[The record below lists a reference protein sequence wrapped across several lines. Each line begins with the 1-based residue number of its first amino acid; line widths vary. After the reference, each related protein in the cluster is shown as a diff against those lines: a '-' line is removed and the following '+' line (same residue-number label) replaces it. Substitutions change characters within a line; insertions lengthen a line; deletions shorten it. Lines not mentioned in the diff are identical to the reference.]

1 MVPAHFLSTSSKSAS
16 TTPGSDEP
24 PESPAPGGGASVG
37 PPFPY
42 ISTPICCAAWFSAS
56 IAARSCEIS
65 SVVRTFRRAS
75 SFSSTALRDA
85 CGRRRDAG
93 EVESTQAHV
102 VPGHGAFALKHVD
115 LDARL
120 TVRRGREDFALPCGN
135 RRVPL
140 DQLREDAAL
149 RLDAQAQGGHIE
161 QEDVLHLAAEDR
173 GLDRRAERDA
183 LHRVD
188 RPLCR
193 PTEDLLESGLDGRH
207 ARRPSDQDDMIDVPV
222 LPPAVFEGLANR
234 GVEAIQ
240 RGLDQLLEL
249 RAGDLLLQV
258 HRLPG
263 LLGDERQVDRRS

>member
-1 MVPAHFLSTSSKSAS
+1 
-16 TTPGSDEP
+16 D
-24 PESPAPGGGASVG
+24 
-37 PPFPY
+37 
-42 ISTPICCAAWFSAS
+42 
-56 IAARSCEIS
+56 
-65 SVVRTFRRAS
+65 
-75 SFSSTALRDA
+75 LRDA

-93 EVESTQAHV
+93 EVEPTQAHV
-102 VPGHGAFALKHVD
+102 VPGHGAFALEHVD

-188 RPLCR
+188 RPFCR

-234 GVEAIQ
+234 SVEAIQ
-240 RGLDQLLEL
+240 RGLDQLFEL
-249 RAGDLLLQV
+249 RAGDLLLRV
-258 HRLPG
+258 NLPSPFFSRPYANAAAVG
-263 LLGDERQVDRRS
+263 SLTSRRTSRPAILPASFVACRWLSLKYAGTVITA

>member
-1 MVPAHFLSTSSKSAS
+1 
-16 TTPGSDEP
+16 
-24 PESPAPGGGASVG
+24 
-37 PPFPY
+37 
-42 ISTPICCAAWFSAS
+42 

-75 SFSSTALRDA
+75 SFSSTALRVA
-85 CGRRRDAG
+85 SETVEPCSLRSFSVAYTSWSAWFRSSTNSRRRRSSSAWLSASRTA
-93 EVESTQAHV
+93 ESIL
-102 VPGHGAFALKHVD
+102 PLS
-115 LDARL
+115 
-120 TVRRGREDFALPCGN
+120 VRRGREDFALPCGN
-135 RRVPL
+135 RRVPF

-149 RLDAQAQGGHIE
+149 RLDAQTQGGHIE

-222 LPPAVFEGLANR
+222 LPLGVLECLANR

-249 RAGDLLLQV
+249 RAG
-258 HRLPG
+258 
-263 LLGDERQVDRRS
+263 